1 MARVPKLNKEQRR
14 EILER
19 DNFLCVACGLGG
31 RESDIILEV
40 HHKIPRS
47 CGGSNDPSNLETLC
61 RRCHIIWH
69 QGFCPEDLPLTFT
82 EVKKKGGWGSY

>member
-1 MARVPKLNKEQRR
+1 MKAPKLNKEQRR

-19 DNFLCVACGLGG
+19 DNFLCVACGIGG

-47 CGGSNDPSNLETLC
+47 CGGSNDPSNLET
-61 RRCHIIWH
+61 RCTVCHDIWH
-69 QGFCPEDLPLTFT
+69 YGSWTGRPRTFT
-82 EVKKKGGWGSY
+82 ELKENQGKRW